1 MAPNLPVR
9 EFELV
14 NYLAFND
21 LTFMSLILNTL
32 VSFKTIANFFNSQK
46 PGVIFHTKLRLI
58 VLSEVFLAAI
68 VKINRT
74 LVVLSR
80 LKVQFK
86 IWKSYAFLKTTIGD
100 FTREISFRNSNSPI
114 NCSII

>member
-74 LVVLSR
+74 LVVISR
-80 LKVQFK
+80 LKVQFEL
-86 IWKSYAFLKTTIGD
+86 WKSYAFHKTTTGD
-100 FTREISFRNSNSPI
+100 FSSEITFRNSISTI
-114 NCSII
+114 KCSLI